1 MAVGA
6 QIKGSSI
13 VRSPHCCCCPK
24 RQAAKALNCAF
35 EAIYLSSNPQ
45 CPQDAMFHEC
55 HHHAETY
62 ISDSSPAWEKAQN
75 EVETDASLLR
85 PYTRWHHVLLRTK
98 FELWQCLE
106 TIDRGRSTA
115 NGRGTERVE
124 QVWACVLPGTWM
136 SFW

>member
-1 MAVGA
+1 
-6 QIKGSSI
+6 
-13 VRSPHCCCCPK
+13 
-24 RQAAKALNCAF
+24 
-35 EAIYLSSNPQ
+35 
-45 CPQDAMFHEC
+45 MFHEC

-124 QVWACVLPGTWM
+124 RVSARVLPGTWM